1 MSNSTSTFGQELLG
15 RNHVTSTDI
24 IVGSS
29 IALFAGLQ
37 LVCGSVNLW
46 ILSKVKIFQNAFGT
60 ISASRTTVDML
71 SSLLHISYSSY
82 VTLSQRSDYPS
93 YLAIAAGNLGYVFAT
108 ISCGLHVLLAMNRFT
123 SVYFPMKYA
132 LVFSR
137 RNCVRIIAALVVGL
151 SSFVLLSYNLVPCN
165 VIGYGAA
172 HYGYIMLSCSDPNH
186 ERPFHFGRLVNWL
199 CGTFFCFGAIV
210 MDAATIRKLYVLKN
224 SHGIT
229 NQNNFDVKVRFTKQ
243 SFSQNIPMFIEII
256 FLTLG
261 DNSPDDSKALER
273 TVSFILT
280 RFTDLINTTT
290 IIIFNP
296 EARSFLFKRMNRVTA
311 GSSMAGNHPEVAN
324 Y

>member
-210 MDAATIRKLYVLKN
+210 MDAATIRKLYVLK
-224 SHGIT
+224 
-229 NQNNFDVKVRFTKQ
+229 